1 MASQL
6 ESDVVA
12 HVLRLIKNG
21 KTFSISIEDPDG
33 PVVEKIRR
41 RRGNNLLAGPCPDDA
56 PPCNGDCIQCV
67 CMPGCGLYC
76 GD

>member
-33 PVVEKIRR
+33 PVVEKIRKQ
-41 RRGNNLLAGPCPDDA
+41 RGNNLLADPCPDA
-56 PPCNGDCIQCV
+56 SPCNGDCIQCV
-67 CMPGCGLYC
+67 YMPECGWYC